1 MDLHTLRVFST
12 VAAEK
17 SFSRAA
23 TTLGRTQPAISQA
36 VRRLEEAV
44 GAPLFDRS
52 TKDGT
57 LTPAGHTLIEYAH
70 QMLRLADEA
79 GRAVRDL
86 RDLGRGRLV
95 VGANEANVHSLLPLL
110 KRFQEQHGAIQVDV
124 RRVPSRQIGIEL
136 IQRNLDFG
144 VLTFQPAER
153 LLKTVPLGRDELV
166 VLVPPDHAFAQ
177 RRAIAMQDFGRE
189 PVIAHNDPSPARE
202 RVLRVF
208 EARHAPLN
216 IVLSLPSL
224 DAIKRAVET
233 GMGIALLPRR
243 CALAEIARGQ
253 LAAVRLP
260 ELRRPRNVRLV
271 YRSGAALPPA
281 ANALLET
288 AKGMER
294 E

>member
-1 MDLHTLRVFST
+1 MDLHILRVFAT

-44 GAPLFDRS
+44 GAPVFDRA

-57 LTPAGHTLIEYAH
+57 LTPAGQTLLEYAH

-110 KRFQEQHGAIQVDV
+110 ERFRERHPAIQVDV
-124 RRVPSRQIGIEL
+124 RRVPSRQIGVDL
-136 IQRNLDFG
+136 LQRTLDFG

-153 LLKTVPLGRDELV
+153 LLRTVPLGRDELA
-166 VLVPPDHAFAQ
+166 VLVPPDHEFAR
-177 RRAIAMQDFGRE
+177 RRAITLQDFGAQ
-189 PVIAHNDPSPARE
+189 PIIAHNDPSPARE

-208 EARHAPLN
+208 EARHAALN
-216 IVLSLPSL
+216 IVMSLPSL
-224 DAIKRAVET
+224 DAIKRAVEM
-233 GMGIALLPRR
+233 GLGIALLPRR
-243 CALAEIARGQ
+243 CALAEIARKQ

-271 YRSGAALPPA
+271 YRSGGALSPA
-281 ANALLET
+281 AMALVDT
-288 AKGMER
+288 AKGLR
-294 E
+294 G